1 MSIPNTDSLS
11 REDFISRIWSLLNMI
26 IIGPSEEM
34 IKYEYLIKELSVA
47 MSITLRMSSATFA

>member
-34 IKYEYLIKELSVA
+34 IEYLIKELSVA